1 MQNHTAELESAQS
14 ETALLQQRIQ
24 QLELTGA
31 QTEEAKNEA
40 DRRREALQNELDNV
54 HRALEQ
60 KDRSFAQQETEF
72 KESNE
77 LLHAQLRNLQN
88 QLTEKQQLLDAKDG
102 DLAHASGRIVGLESR
117 ITQLESLHAEAE
129 AAAAA
134 EVARVRH
141 ESQSEVVALQTSLRE
156 KEQALQQHQAA
167 IAELEVSLN
176 GQIEDLRNQ
185 LAQKQELLERR
196 DREFQTIG
204 SETVVLRERIAQL
217 ESAAAEA
224 ERFGAA
230 EGDRIRA
237 ELQAQLATLQGQL
250 KEKELESAASQA
262 LVQESEGRL
271 QAQIHDLQIQITEK
285 QLLLETRSVE
295 IVGLRNNLTVVS
307 EQLAQVEAGQ
317 HEATAAAAN
326 AALDSQRIEA
336 ELAAREEE
344 LRNLERHAGGS

>member
-1 MQNHTAELESAQS
+1 MQNHATELESAQS
-14 ETALLQQRIQ
+14 ETALLRERIQ

-60 KDRSFAQQETEF
+60 KDRSFAQQEAEF

-77 LLHAQLRNLQN
+77 LLHAQLRNLQS
-88 QLTEKQQLLDAKDG
+88 QLTEKQQLLDAKDE
-102 DLAHASGRIVGLESR
+102 DLAHASGRIVALEAR
-117 ITQLESLHAEAE
+117 ITQLESLRAEAE

-141 ESQSEVVALQTSLRE
+141 ESQSEAAALQTSLRE
-156 KEQALQQHQAA
+156 KEQALQQYQAA
-167 IAELEVSLN
+167 IAELEVSLD

-185 LAQKQELLERR
+185 LAQKQELLDRR

-217 ESAAAEA
+217 ESAAAEV
-224 ERFGAA
+224 ERFGAT

-237 ELQAQLATLQGQL
+237 ELQAQLATAPGATQR
-250 KEKELESAASQA
+250 KRARVS
-262 LVQESEGRL
+262 RNP
-271 QAQIHDLQIQITEK
+271 
-285 QLLLETRSVE
+285 SV
-295 IVGLRNNLTVVS
+295 GS
-307 EQLAQVEAGQ
+307 
-317 HEATAAAAN
+317 
-326 AALDSQRIEA
+326 RI
-336 ELAAREEE
+336 
-344 LRNLERHAGGS
+344 